1 MRMSLRLLFAAA
13 AIAAPVLLAA
23 PAGAT
28 SPVAPNGTPYEE
40 VAAARDGQTQTR
52 AQRRQRR
59 EAAAARR
66 HRQNGQRAAARRAR
80 PAAQTPA
87 GQG

>member
-1 MRMSLRLLFAAA
+1 MRMSLRLLLAAA
-13 AIAAPVLLAA
+13 AIAAPVLLTA

-40 VAAARDGQTQTR
+40 VAAARDGQPQTR

-66 HRQNGQRAAARRAR
+66 HRNAQRAAARRTR
-80 PAAQTPA
+80 PAQTPA